1 MSDLVLFSPV
11 RAWDLNGVSVPGAR
25 ARFFLANTTTPVT
38 VYADPEL
45 TVAHP
50 VPLEAD
56 ARGVFPEVYVGGTL
70 LDVEVTDAGDVMLPG
85 FPTPAAIIPISDAAA
100 ASISFAPTERLPVN
114 NVQAAIVRADQN
126 ALAPVQDAG
135 WGVTGSVPLLADF
148 DAIDVPSGLYR
159 YTDATIGTR
168 PAAWLSTDA
177 GPVQIIRQNTT
188 NLVQVAFREN
198 VLWTRAYA
206 PSAWGAWAQVS
217 YPLLSQA
224 QAENPASTV
233 FGAVSGQR
241 LAQAAGQLA
250 VGVGQT
256 WQNPTRTNGTSY
268 QNTTGRPIFILIDG
282 SGSDCVFQ
290 TSVNGSTWT
299 TRYTWSGGTGN
310 NERAPL
316 SAVIPNQVYYR
327 TNSGSAPNN
336 WWELR

>member
-38 VYADPEL
+38 VYADAEL

-70 LDVEVTDAGDVMLPG
+70 LDVEVTDASDVMLPG

-168 PAAWLSTDA
+168 PSAWGGSDA
-177 GPVQIIRQNTT
+177 GPVQIIRQNST

-198 VLWTRAYA
+198 ILWTRAYA
-206 PSAWGAWAQVS
+206 PSAWGVWARVTF
-217 YPLLSQA
+217 PLLSQG
-224 QAENPASTV
+224 QAEDSASAV
-233 FGAVSGQR
+233 FGVVSGQR
-241 LAQAAGQLA
+241 LRQAVATQAIGL
-250 VGVGQT
+250 GQT
-256 WQNPTRTNGTSY
+256 WQSPSRSASTSY
-268 QNTTGRPIFILIDG
+268 QNTSGRPIMVLARTRG
-282 SGSDCVFQ
+282 AGTVNWELSS
-290 TSVNGSTWT
+290 NGSSWT
-299 TRYTWSGGTGN
+299 AAAYATANGDFYNASFIVPAGW
-310 NERAPL
+310 
-316 SAVIPNQVYYR
+316 YYR
-327 TNSGSAPNN
+327 INGSATIDS
-336 WWELR
+336 WQELRD